1 MACPREKVKSG
12 EKTEKALKRDNERR
26 SNLDIEIERFL
37 GYGEDVIK
45 LFNSDIKVSR
55 LVLYFLFVMLK
66 TGKVLD
72 KKARNEMAE
81 MLFLT
86 LDEIKKK
93 RNIEPALKD
102 FFKKFTFY
110 S

>member
-1 MACPREKVKSG
+1 
-12 EKTEKALKRDNERR
+12 
-26 SNLDIEIERFL
+26 
-37 GYGEDVIK
+37 
-45 LFNSDIKVSR
+45 
-55 LVLYFLFVMLK
+55 MLK